1 MIEFTNCNIDR
12 ISIHGIGNKTNGE
25 DLTIS
30 NSIVEIGDIR
40 ARELLYKFF
49 LSSFSD
55 PEYYSFTFSNED
67 FTLNPVYIFSKVIF
81 DNVNLFHD
89 TTKDLAKLLY
99 ELSVHPQIKAGD
111 LFVAYFTGISLDNII
126 VDGIGLFKSE
136 NKQSFLKLQSE
147 GYSYSINHDEGINIE
162 KLDKGCLILNTQ
174 NDKGYKICLVDKSNK
189 SAETQYWKDDFLKVK
204 PIANEFFQTNQFLSV
219 AKNFVTKQ
227 FSKEFEVSRA
237 EQIDLLNK
245 SVEYFKLHETFDKN
259 EFETDVFKNQE
270 VIDSFRNFDSQF
282 RQDNDIELSDQFDI
296 SQKAVKKQARI
307 FKSVLKLDKNFHIYI
322 HGDRELI
329 QQGVDPDG
337 RKYYKI
343 YFKEES

>member
-1 MIEFTNCNIDR
+1 MLQFIKVKLQQIAVHNV
-12 ISIHGIGNKTNGE
+12 GNKLYDE
-25 DLTIS
+25 KVDLSSELTELKNEETIQ
-30 NSIVEIGDIR
+30 I
-40 ARELLYKFF
+40 LLKYF
-49 LSSFSD
+49 LSSFS
-55 PEYYSFTFSNED
+55 NEELYKFYHQYD
-67 FTLNPVYIFSKVIF
+67 INFNEVYVFIDKIFQNENELLNQSINISKHLYDSSLHPNIKGGEFYVVYF
-81 DNVNLFHD
+81 
-89 TTKDLAKLLY
+89 KDLMIDT
-99 ELSVHPQIKAGD
+99 EL
-111 LFVAYFTGISLDNII
+111 

-136 NKQSFLKLQSE
+136 LKEPFLKVN
-147 GYSYSINHDEGINIE
+147 YYNKSYSIDLDKGLNI
-162 KLDKGCLILNTQ
+162 KRLDKGCLILNI
-174 NDKGYKICLVDKSNK
+174 DREFGYKVCLIDNLNK
-189 SAETQYWKDDFLKVK
+189 SSEAQYWKDEFLNVK